1 MKDYGKYAGGVGLIL
16 ILIAL
21 GSYYIS
27 ATLDWF
33 ETALMIVGLGAVL
46 FFVVTNLDEIRDL
59 LFRRST
65 KYTANAVISA
75 IVVLG
80 ILGLVNFIASE
91 HNWRL
96 DTTAAKQFSLSDQT
110 IKVLKNL
117 EDDLHITAFYKAE
130 DQQEMQDLLKEY
142 ANVTPKL
149 KYEFIDPDKKPA
161 IARQY
166 GITSYGT
173 TVIEYRGRDERI
185 TTSTEQDLTNAIIK
199 VTREKQKKI
208 YFTTGH
214 GEKDINVD
222 DERNGMSGAR
232 TVIEE
237 KNYIV
242 ESVLLIEKGQVPE
255 DCDVLVIAGPTKEFL
270 PNELKMVEDYLNQGG
285 AVYLLVDPAPSPGF
299 EELAAKWGIQVG
311 NDIVVDVSGIG
322 MLFGAGANMPVAAE
336 YNESHPITEKFGNF
350 MTAFPLARSVTPM
363 DNPPDDIDVEWL
375 AKTTE
380 RSWGETNLSN
390 GKAELNPD
398 EDLLG
403 PVTIAAVASK
413 TIEISDSDTAS
424 TDGESEENNQEKTA
438 KLAIV
443 GDSDFA
449 SNAFFNF
456 QANGDLFMNTLS
468 WLAEEEDLVS
478 IRPKSP
484 EDRRINLTQTQSRII
499 LLLGVILLP
508 LAVLSMAIVVHRRR
522 Q

>member
-16 ILIAL
+16 ILVAL
-21 GSYYIS
+21 GSYYVS

-33 ETALMIVGLGAVL
+33 ETALLIAGLAGVV
-46 FFVVTNLDEIRDL
+46 FFVVTHMAEIRDL
-59 LFRRST
+59 MFRRST
-65 KYTANAVISA
+65 KYTANAVTSA
-75 IVVLG
+75 VVVLG
-80 ILGLVNFIASE
+80 ILGLINFIASE

-117 EDDLHITAFYKAE
+117 NDDLNITAFYKAE

-142 ANVTPKL
+142 ANISPKV

-214 GEKDINVD
+214 GEKNIDIE
-222 DERNGMSGAR
+222 DERNGMSGAKS
-232 TVIEE
+232 VIEE
-237 KNYIV
+237 KNYLV
-242 ESVLLIEKGQVPE
+242 ESVLLVEKGQVPD
-255 DCDVLVIAGPTKEFL
+255 DCDVLVIAGPTKPFL
-270 PNELKMVEDYLNQGG
+270 PNELEMVENYLNQGG
-285 AVYLLVDPAPSPGF
+285 AVYLLLDPAPSPGF
-299 EELAAKWGIQVG
+299 EDLAAKWGLKVG
-311 NDIVVDVSGIG
+311 NDVVVDVSGIG
-322 MLFGAGANMPVAAE
+322 MLFGAGANMPVAAQ
-336 YNESHPITEKFGNF
+336 YNDTHPITEKFGNF

-363 DNPPDDIDVEWL
+363 DEPPADVDVDWL

-403 PVTIAAVASK
+403 PVTIAAVATK
-413 TIEISDSDTAS
+413 TIEVSEADSAS
-424 TDGESEENNQEKTA
+424 ANGESDGNSKETTA

-484 EDRRINLTQTQSRII
+484 EDRRINLTQKQSRIM
-499 LLLGVILLP
+499 LLLGVILVP
-508 LAVLSMAIVVHRRR
+508 MAVLAMAVVVQRRR